1 MKNHPIEEVVIKV
14 GTIEKLIEQLCPD
27 GVEYKALGEL
37 GSFFGGITGKSK
49 DDFVN
54 GNAKFITYKNVYANP
69 SLKLNVE
76 DRVRIGNDEKQRTLQ
91 YGDVIFTGSSETP
104 DECGISSV
112 VATPTREAL
121 YLNSFCFFFRFDD
134 PKIMLPDFSKHLFR
148 SGNLRYQIG
157 KTASGVTRYNVSKK
171 LMTKIV
177 IPVPPLEVQQ
187 EIVRIL
193 DQFTQLTAQ
202 LTAEL
207 TAELTARK
215 KQYHYYRSKLL
226 AQQTNVQKV
235 SLRSVVK
242 HSCSGATPAK
252 SNSDYYEGGTI
263 PWLRTQDVRFNEI
276 YSVDSFITE
285 KAVEE
290 TAAKWIPENC
300 VIVAISGATAGRCA
314 INKIKTTTNQHCLN
328 LEIDA
333 EKALYKY
340 VYYCVCN
347 QHEELLSK
355 KQGARGD
362 LNSSL
367 ILGMQI
373 PLPPLPEQRRI
384 VAILDRFDALCND
397 LTSGLPAEI
406 AARQKQYEYYRDKL
420 LTFKKKSSDSF
431 RGE

>member
-1 MKNHPIEEVVIKV
+1 MNRLQE
-14 GTIEKLIEQLCPD
+14 LIQSLCPE
-27 GVEYKALGEL
+27 GVEYRKLGAICNIEKGKTPIQKATPGKFPLVVTADERLWCDNYQFDCNAVCIPLISSSGHGKKDLRTIHYQSGKFALGNILCAVIPHDESYVSAQFL
-37 GSFFGGITGKSK
+37 YIYLLAKKDFLIVPLMRGG
-49 DDFVN
+49 
-54 GNAKFITYKNVYANP
+54 A
-69 SLKLNVE
+69 
-76 DRVRIGNDEKQRTLQ
+76 
-91 YGDVIFTGSSETP
+91 
-104 DECGISSV
+104 
-112 VATPTREAL
+112 
-121 YLNSFCFFFRFDD
+121 
-134 PKIMLPDFSKHLFR
+134 
-148 SGNLRYQIG
+148 
-157 KTASGVTRYNVSKK
+157 NVSLSTDSLRNIK
-171 LMTKIV
+171 

-193 DQFTQLTAQ
+193 DQFTQLTA
-202 LTAEL
+202 EL
-207 TAELTARK
+207 TAELTARE
-215 KQYHYYRSKLL
+215 KQYRYYRSKLL
-226 AQQTNVQKV
+226 AQQTNAQKV

-242 HSCSGATPAK
+242 HSCSGSTPAK
-252 SNSDYYEGGTI
+252 NNSDYYVGGTI

-314 INKIKTTTNQHCLN
+314 INKIRTTTNQHCLN

-420 LTFKKKSSDSF
+420 LTFPERKN
-431 RGE
+431 

>member
-1 MKNHPIEEVVIKV
+1 MTRLERLLQRLCPEGVEHVPLWSVTIWDKKFSGVDRKKQPKIINYNYLLASDLFSLQTDSGNVFLLSTGEKTGWTTEKLAGQNLHEGEVV
-14 GTIEKLIEQLCPD
+14 TIPW
-27 GVEYKALGEL
+27 
-37 GSFFGGITGKSK
+37 GKSRAVTDCIK
-49 DDFVN
+49 YYKGKFVTADN
-54 GNAKFITYKNVYANP
+54 RIMTSNDTTKLSNRYLYYWIMSVGKVIDSFYRGSGIKHPDMAKV
-69 SLKLNVE
+69 L
-76 DRVRIGNDEKQRTLQ
+76 D
-91 YGDVIFTGSSETP
+91 
-104 DECGISSV
+104 
-112 VATPTREAL
+112 
-121 YLNSFCFFFRFDD
+121 
-134 PKIMLPDFSKHLFR
+134 
-148 SGNLRYQIG
+148 LR
-157 KTASGVTRYNVSKK
+157 
-171 LMTKIV
+171 

-187 EIVRIL
+187 EIVWIL
-193 DQFTQLTAQ
+193 DQFTQLT
-202 LTAEL
+202 TEL
-207 TAELTARK
+207 TTRE

-226 AQQTNVQKV
+226 AQQTNAQKV

-252 SNSDYYEGGTI
+252 NNSDYYAGGAI

-367 ILGMQI
+367 ILGMKI
-373 PLPPLPEQRRI
+373 SLPPLPEQRRI
-384 VAILDRFDALCND
+384 VSILDRFDTLCND

-420 LTFKKKSSDSF
+420 LTFKEKMPHESI
-431 RGE
+431 